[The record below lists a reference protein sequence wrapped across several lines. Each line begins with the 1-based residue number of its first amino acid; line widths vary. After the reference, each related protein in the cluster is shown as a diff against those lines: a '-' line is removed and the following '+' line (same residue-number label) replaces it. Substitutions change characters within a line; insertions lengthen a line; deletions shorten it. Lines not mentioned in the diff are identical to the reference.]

1 MYYWKKLIKKKLL
14 KNNEMFIFINK
25 YSKIDDSFFDENF
38 INDITENIN
47 LNDLDKNK
55 NLLEEYQKCNFLQKI
70 DENKIEIF
78 INGILNKIFTFTD
91 YYYYLKYI
99 FNIENINYGN
109 ENEKKYNEIINLS
122 ISKFNKLLN
131 TVNEFK
137 VIKIIGKIIKKII
150 IMSIINDSSNIII
163 QNINNSHIF
172 KRDELINI
180 YLDEFINKNDDININ
195 EEYEEKKEKII
206 NQIIKNYINSFSL
219 EDKIDFLIKVKNKN
233 IRENLIS
240 YFPKLNY
247 NDFFMEEENDLI
259 YYLSIFIKK
268 DIFNKKEIIKSTY
281 FENLLKICIELKN
294 NLINKKINFFEI
306 RQLEELIKK
315 NKLENRVECIELGN
329 KNNSKK
335 LISNIKHITEY
346 YIKYYSILNI
356 IIRYDNKYFPRVKK
370 QEIKKYNQHL
380 IDFKEA
386 KVNMNE
392 IEINENIFNEVKSFE
407 KYENSKIFGIIYNN
421 IENKSIKKEKLE
433 KILNKNQKK
442 NSKIY
447 LKNKNLISIKMNDI
461 LKIYNLIDKKSL
473 EIPYYLFDVSENY
486 KFNKTINDFQRFEH
500 LFDDEPLEIIF
511 IKNIID
517 KLEESK
523 LNNEILYLKE
533 YFNKNNIDEQKIIE
547 QLLFIKNKNKLYDS
561 IICLMEMIK
570 IFNIPCKSNHKVF
583 QLDCYLSRIKYLEKF
598 QDTSSLIND
607 LLSIDDQ
614 ILEKNF

>member
-1 MYYWKKLIKKKLL
+1 
-14 KNNEMFIFINK
+14 
-25 YSKIDDSFFDENF
+25 
-38 INDITENIN
+38 
-47 LNDLDKNK
+47 
-55 NLLEEYQKCNFLQKI
+55 
-70 DENKIEIF
+70 
-78 INGILNKIFTFTD
+78 
-91 YYYYLKYI
+91 
-99 FNIENINYGN
+99 
-109 ENEKKYNEIINLS
+109 
-122 ISKFNKLLN
+122 
-131 TVNEFK
+131 
-137 VIKIIGKIIKKII
+137 
-150 IMSIINDSSNIII
+150 MSIINDSSNIII